1 MPAASNRSRC
11 TPRPVIRWAKARAF
25 ARPWASNPPRCAT
38 VSCTTRP
45 PRRTERTRRQ
55 YVCALRPFRRTACRR
70 YTPPP
75 PAARSLTRR
84 PARQQG
90 GAVGTTSCFGNS
102 PTKSRSATGPALGEL
117 FLLVPN
123 CGSQASAGRRR
134 TSRED
139 GTDQHGGATPSSAV
153 DPPLPTAAVPA
164 RGDGVLPS
172 AAAFQA
178 VSALWHGFRR
188 LLHRPRSARRR
199 FSPAR
204 DPAPAA
210 FHAQDGRDGPLP
222 ARLEV
227 GAGGRSRA
235 GACTHHDAGATD
247 LGRRRSHLPRRVR
260 AQDGEAAT
268 RRAARGNSGRS
279 PFGTRGEAGGSRAR
293 GAGLPGLKPRGSG
306 LAVRCDRVRSSGV
319 GCPSHAREQV
329 LEGAWI
335 DRLDEIVVE
344 AGRPCLSLV
353 LVPTISRIP
362 RPRAPSQ

>member
-1 MPAASNRSRC
+1 MIETATRFYFDMP
-11 TPRPVIRWAKARAF
+11 TQKVDTGTARL
-25 ARPWASNPPRCAT
+25 T
-38 VSCTTRP
+38 
-45 PRRTERTRRQ
+45 
-55 YVCALRPFRRTACRR
+55 CRR
-70 YTPPP
+70 YGSGSPLLLVHGFPLSGFTWRKVLPELSKPPHLL
-75 PAARSLTRR
+75 R
-84 PARQQG
+84 
-90 GAVGTTSCFGNS
+90 
-102 PTKSRSATGPALGEL
+102 TGPSRHGRVGVDGQNRLQLPGAGTDAEDAGGPAGSGALRRVGAGHRWHL
-117 FLLVPN
+117 RAL
-123 CGSQASAGRRR
+123 SSAGRRR
-134 TSRED
+134 TSREA

-188 LLHRPRSARRR
+188 LLHRPRPARRR

-210 FHAQDGRDGPLP
+210 FDAQDGRDGPLP

-268 RRAARGNSGRS
+268 RRAAGGNSGRS
-279 PFGTRGEAGGSRAR
+279 PVGARGEAGGSRAR
-293 GAGLPGLKPRGSG
+293 GAGLPWLKPRGSG
-306 LAVRCDRVRSSGV
+306 LAASVSEAIGHRLSRRAMRPRSVLRSRVPVARARASSG
-319 GCPSHAREQV
+319 G
-329 LEGAWI
+329 
-335 DRLDEIVVE
+335 RLDRS
-344 AGRPCLSLV
+344 A
-353 LVPTISRIP
+353 
-362 RPRAPSQ
+362 